1 MNVEIANKLVI
12 LRKQL
17 GLSQEGLAEKI
28 GVSRQAVSKW
38 ERSESSPDTE
48 NLIALS
54 RIYGISIDEMLDY
67 DIKTDM
73 TEKTSVGNESF
84 SFSDLD
90 DTGIY
95 KDDSTKEAEDDD
107 DDENYTVKSE
117 IKLEKNSLKSFPIAI
132 LATIIYL
139 FLGIVFNLWHPGW
152 LIFLMIPIFQVFASP
167 MKKGERWKSLPYP
180 VVCTIIF
187 LLLGFLFDGWYY
199 AWLIFLTIPLWS
211 YFVKR

>member
-1 MNVEIANKLVI
+1 MNVEIANKLVT

-54 RIYGISIDEMLDY
+54 KIYGISIDEMLNY
-67 DIKTDM
+67 DIKSDVA
-73 TEKTSVGNESF
+73 KKAASNKESF
-84 SFSDLD
+84 SYSDLD
-90 DTGIY
+90 DSSIY
-95 KDDSTKEAEDDD
+95 NDARDEDMEDGETTTITAD
-107 DDENYTVKSE
+107 
-117 IKLEKNSLKSFPIAI
+117 IKVEKKGLHSFPIAI

-152 LIFLMIPIFQVFASP
+152 LIFLMIPIFHVFTSP
-167 MKKGERWKSLPYP
+167 RKKGKRWKSLPYP
-180 VVCTIIF
+180 ILCTIIF
-187 LLLGFLFDGWYY
+187 LLIGFLFDGWYY

>member
-1 MNVEIANKLVI
+1 MNVEIANKLVN

-54 RIYGISIDEMLDY
+54 KIYGVSIDEMLDY
-67 DIKTDM
+67 DVNTEM
-73 TEKTSVGNESF
+73 AEKTVSKNESY

-95 KDDSTKEAEDDD
+95 KDDSKEEPKDTD
-107 DDENYTVKSE
+107 DDETYTVKSE
-117 IKLEKNSLKSFPIAI
+117 NKLENNSLKSFPIAV
-132 LATIIYL
+132 LVTIIYL

-152 LIFLMIPIFQVFASP
+152 LIFLMIPIFHVFVSP

-180 VVCTIIF
+180 VVCVVIF
-187 LLLGFLFDGWYY
+187 MLLGFLFDGWYY

>member
-1 MNVEIANKLVI
+1 MNVEIANKLVS

-38 ERSESSPDTE
+38 ERSESSPDTD

-54 RIYGISIDEMLDY
+54 RIYGVSIDEMLDY
-67 DIKTDM
+67 DVNSDVV
-73 TEKTSVGNESF
+73 EKATSNSESF
-84 SFSDLD
+84 SYSDLD

-95 KDDSTKEAEDDD
+95 NDDSKKEDEDIDKD
-107 DDENYTVKSE
+107 TYSAKSE
-117 IKLEKNSLKSFPIAI
+117 VNKKNLRSFPIAI
-132 LATIIYL
+132 LVTIIYL

-152 LIFLMIPIFQVFASP
+152 LIFLIIPIFHVFASP
-167 MKKGERWKSLPYP
+167 RKKGERWKSLPYP
-180 VVCTIIF
+180 IVCTMIF

-199 AWLIFLTIPLWS
+199 AWLIFLTIPLWA
-211 YFVKR
+211 YFIKR